1 MTTIIPEPS
10 HVKRDPGQ
18 LVEMA
23 WDPITRIVGS
33 LGIYTKIDF
42 ENREVVEC
50 HSTSSIFRGY
60 SIFMKGKDPR
70 DAHFITS
77 RICGIC
83 GDNHATC
90 SCYAQNM
97 AYGVK
102 PPHLGE
108 WIVNLGEAAE
118 YMFDH
123 NIFQE
128 NLVGVDYCEKMVSET
143 NPSVLAKAEN
153 TQSPNAE
160 AHGYRTIADIMR
172 ALNPFTGEFYRE
184 ALQVSRW
191 TREMFC
197 LMEGRH
203 VHPSTLYPGGVGTTA
218 TIQLMTDY
226 MTRLMRYVEFMKKVV
241 PMHDDLFDFFYEA
254 LPGYDQVGLRRTLLG
269 CWGSFQDPEVCNF
282 DYKDMEK
289 WGNAM
294 FVTPGVVIDGKLH
307 THSLVDINL
316 GIRILLGS
324 SYYDD
329 WTDQEMFV
337 KNDPL
342 GNPVDRRHP
351 WNQHT
356 NPRPQKRDFDSN
368 YSWVMSPRW
377 FDGKDHLALDTGGG
391 PLARLWSTALAG
403 LVDIGYVKATGN
415 SVQINLPKTALKGPV
430 SFEWK
435 VPQYGSNTI
444 ERNRARTYF
453 QAYAAACA
461 LHFAE
466 KALVEIRAG
475 RTKTWEKFDVP
486 DEGIGCGFTEA
497 VRGVLSHHMVIRDGK
512 IANYH
517 PYPPTPWNANPRDS
531 YGTPGPYEDAVQGQ
545 PIFEENSRENFK
557 GIDIMRTVRSFDP
570 CLPCGVHMYLG
581 KGKTLGEVAL
591 PHPVRDRGMSIWP
604 HRPEEPGTRRAVA
617 HGGRSDTEP
626 RSTPAQSGGAVAR
639 ERAEQLVREVTD
651 LYGAGLQRMMG
662 IAVAAQ
668 TRTGGRVRRRRP
680 GRQPAAGA
688 RSTPARRRAA
698 DRGRARQRAALPRL
712 ARRRRPS
719 ARGRRRCRP
728 PAVRRAAA
736 RAVRRR
742 RSRSN

>member
-1 MTTIIPEPS
+1 
-10 HVKRDPGQ
+10 
-18 LVEMA
+18 
-23 WDPITRIVGS
+23 
-33 LGIYTKIDF
+33 
-42 ENREVVEC
+42 
-50 HSTSSIFRGY
+50 
-60 SIFMKGKDPR
+60 
-70 DAHFITS
+70 
-77 RICGIC
+77 
-83 GDNHATC
+83 
-90 SCYAQNM
+90 
-97 AYGVK
+97 
-102 PPHLGE
+102 
-108 WIVNLGEAAE
+108 
-118 YMFDH
+118 
-123 NIFQE
+123 
-128 NLVGVDYCEKMVSET
+128 
-143 NPSVLAKAEN
+143 
-153 TQSPNAE
+153 
-160 AHGYRTIADIMR
+160 MR

-226 MTRLMRYVEFMKKVV
+226 MSRLMRYVEFMKSVV

-282 DYKDMEK
+282 EYKDMEK

-329 WTDQEMFV
+329 WSDQEMFV
-337 KNDPL
+337 KTDPL

-356 NPRPQKRDFDSN
+356 NPRPQKRDFESN

-430 SFEWK
+430 SLEWK

-475 RTKTWEKFDVP
+475 RTKTWEKFDRAGRGHRLRIHRGGARGAEPPHGHPRRQDRELPSVSA
-486 DEGIGCGFTEA
+486 DAVERESSRQLRHAGTVRGCGSGSA
-497 VRGVLSHHMVIRDGK
+497 DLRGERPGALQGHRHHAHGAKFRSVPALRCAHVSG
-512 IANYH
+512 
-517 PYPPTPWNANPRDS
+517 R
-531 YGTPGPYEDAVQGQ
+531 GEDA
-545 PIFEENSRENFK
+545 
-557 GIDIMRTVRSFDP
+557 
-570 CLPCGVHMYLG
+570 
-581 KGKTLGEVAL
+581 GEVAL
-591 PHPVRDRGMSIWP
+591 PHPIRHRGITYGRIARRNPKKMRS
-604 HRPEEPGTRRAVA
+604 GATRAIGYRI
-617 HGGRSDTEP
+617 S
-626 RSTPAQSGGAVAR
+626 STPAQQVAPSR
-639 ERAEQLVREVTD
+639 TSAQSSWSVR
-651 LYGAGLQRMMG
+651 
-662 IAVAAQ
+662 
-668 TRTGGRVRRRRP
+668 
-680 GRQPAAGA
+680 
-688 RSTPARRRAA
+688 
-698 DRGRARQRAALPRL
+698 
-712 ARRRRPS
+712 
-719 ARGRRRCRP
+719 
-728 PAVRRAAA
+728 
-736 RAVRRR
+736 
-742 RSRSN
+742 